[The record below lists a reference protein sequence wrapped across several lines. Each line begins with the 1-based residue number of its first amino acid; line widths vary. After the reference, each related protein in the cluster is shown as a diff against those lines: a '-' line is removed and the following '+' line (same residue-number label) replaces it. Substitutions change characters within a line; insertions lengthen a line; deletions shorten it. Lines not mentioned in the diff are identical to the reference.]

1 MITFENVSKA
11 IGGRAIIED
20 VSFVVPDGSI
30 TGFVGPNGAGKS
42 TSMRVALGLTAAQR
56 GQARFDGRHYRDLRA
71 PLREVGSLLDARWLM
86 PNLRARDVLDYC
98 ARTQGV
104 SPRSTSLLALV
115 GLADAAERRVG
126 QLSLGMR
133 QRLGIAVALIG
144 SPRHLILDEPLN
156 GLDPT
161 GIAWLRD
168 LLRQLRG
175 EGVGILLSSHI
186 VSELALIADNIVVIS
201 KGRIVL
207 DGTLEALAAQGR
219 PHVLV
224 RTDRPDDLAAATHA
238 RGATAAQGA
247 DGRVVIS
254 GLTAREVFQVA
265 AHQGIA
271 LDELTTRQRS
281 LDDIYRDAIG
291 EMPLQEDE

>member
-1 MITFENVSKA
+1 MITFENVSKT
-11 IGGRAIIED
+11 IGHRPIIED
-20 VSFVVPDGSI
+20 VSFVVPDGLV
-30 TGFVGPNGAGKS
+30 TGFVGPNGSGKS
-42 TSMRVALGLTAAQR
+42 TSMRVALGLTSAQH
-56 GQARFDGRHYRDLRA
+56 GQALFDGRDYRSLRL

-104 SPRSTSLLALV
+104 TPRSTSLLALV
-115 GLADAAERRVG
+115 GLADAGDRRVG

-133 QRLGIAVALIG
+133 QRLGIAVALLG

-156 GLDPT
+156 GLDPG

-168 LLRQLRG
+168 LIRQLRD

-186 VSELALIADNIVVIS
+186 VSELALIADNIVVIN

-207 DGTLEALAAQGR
+207 DGTLDELAIQSR
-219 PHVLV
+219 PHVLA
-224 RTDRPDDLAAATHA
+224 RTERPEDLAQATRA
-238 RGATAAQGA
+238 RGATCTQ
-247 DGRVVIS
+247 DVTGRVVIS
-254 GLTAREVFQVA
+254 GLTAREVFHVA

-271 LDELTTRQRS
+271 LDELTTRERS

-291 EMPLQEDE
+291 ETTVQEGE

>member
-1 MITFENVSKA
+1 MITFENVSTT
-11 IGGRAIIED
+11 IGGRVIIDD
-20 VSFVVPDGSI
+20 VSFVVPDGRI

-42 TSMRVALGLTAAQR
+42 TSMRIALGLTAAQHGR
-56 GQARFDGRHYRDLRA
+56 AHFDGHDYRDLRV
-71 PLREVGSLLDARWLM
+71 PLREVGSLLDARWMM
-86 PNLRARDVLDYC
+86 PNLRARDILDYC
-98 ARTQGV
+98 ARTQGIT
-104 SPRSTSLLALV
+104 PRSTSLLVLV

-133 QRLGIAVALIG
+133 QRLGIAAALIG

-161 GIAWLRD
+161 GIAWLREI
-168 LLRQLRG
+168 LRELRG

-186 VSELALIADNIVVIS
+186 VSELALIADDIVVID

-207 DGTLEALAAQGR
+207 DGTLEDLTAEGR
-219 PHVLV
+219 PHVLA
-224 RTDRPDDLAAATHA
+224 RADRPDDLAAAAQA
-238 RGATAAQGA
+238 RGATAAQDA
-247 DGRVVIS
+247 DGRIVIS
-254 GLTAREVFQVA
+254 GLTAREVFRIA
-265 AHQGIA
+265 AHQEIA

-291 EMPLQEDE
+291 EVVTQEPE

>member
-1 MITFENVSKA
+1 MITFENVSKT
-11 IGGRAIIED
+11 ISGRAIIED
-20 VSFVVPDGSI
+20 VSFVVRDGSI

-42 TSMRVALGLTAAQR
+42 TSMRVALGLTTAQR
-56 GQARFDGRHYRDLRA
+56 GQARFDGRHYHDLRV

-98 ARTQGV
+98 ARTQGIA
-104 SPRSTSLLALV
+104 PRSKSLLALV
-115 GLADAAERRVG
+115 GLAGAAERRVG

-156 GLDPT
+156 GLDPS

-168 LLRQLRG
+168 LLRQLRD
-175 EGVGILLSSHI
+175 EGAGILLSSHI
-186 VSELALIADNIVVIS
+186 VSELALIADNIVVINR
-201 KGRIVL
+201 GRIVL
-207 DGTLEALAAQGR
+207 DGTLSGLAAQGR
-219 PHVLV
+219 PQVFA
-224 RTDRPDDLAAATHA
+224 RADRPGDLAAAAHA

-247 DGRVVIS
+247 DGRVVIA
-254 GLTAREVFQVA
+254 GLTAREVFQLA
-265 AHQGIA
+265 AHEEIA
-271 LDELTTRQRS
+271 LDELTTRHRS

-291 EMPLQEDE
+291 EMLTQEDE

>member
-1 MITFENVSKA
+1 MITFENVSKT
-11 IGGRAIIED
+11 IGHRPIIVD
-20 VSFVVPDGSI
+20 VSFVVPDGRV

-42 TSMRVALGLTAAQR
+42 TSMRVALGLTSAQQ
-56 GQARFDGRHYRDLRA
+56 GQALFDGRDYRSLRL

-104 SPRSTSLLALV
+104 TPRSTSLLALV
-115 GLADAAERRVG
+115 GLADAGDRRVG

-133 QRLGIAVALIG
+133 QRLGIAVALLG

-156 GLDPT
+156 GLDPG

-168 LLRQLRG
+168 LIRQLRD

-186 VSELALIADNIVVIS
+186 VSELALIADNIVVIN

-207 DGTLEALAAQGR
+207 DGTLDELAIQSR
-219 PHVLV
+219 PHVLA
-224 RTDRPDDLAAATHA
+224 RTERPDDLAQATRA
-238 RGATAAQGA
+238 RGATSAH
-247 DGRVVIS
+247 DVTGRVVIS
-254 GLTAREVFQVA
+254 GLTAREVFHVA
-265 AHQGIA
+265 AHLGIA
-271 LDELTTRQRS
+271 LDELTTRERS

-291 EMPLQEDE
+291 ETIIQEGE

>member
-1 MITFENVSKA
+1 MITFENVSKT
-11 IGGRAIIED
+11 IGGRAIVQD

-42 TSMRVALGLTAAQR
+42 TSMRVALGLTTAQR
-56 GQARFDGRHYRDLRA
+56 GQARFDGRDYRDLRV

-98 ARTQGV
+98 ARTQRV
-104 SPRSTSLLALV
+104 APRSTSLLALV
-115 GLADAAERRVG
+115 GLADAADRRVG

-186 VSELALIADNIVVIS
+186 VSELALIADNIVVIN

-207 DGTLEALAAQGR
+207 DGTLEGLAAQGR
-219 PHVLV
+219 PHVLACA
-224 RTDRPDDLAAATHA
+224 DRPDDLAAAAHA

-247 DGRVVIS
+247 DGRVVIT
-254 GLTAREVFQVA
+254 GLTAREVFQLA
-265 AHQGIA
+265 ARQEIA

-281 LDDIYRDAIG
+281 LDDIYRAAIG
-291 EMPLQEDE
+291 EMPTLEDE